1 MRGTPGSIM
10 TISVCCLLFW
20 NL

>member
-1 MRGTPGSIM
+1 MIQ
-10 TISVCCLLFW
+10 INHWKCLLFW